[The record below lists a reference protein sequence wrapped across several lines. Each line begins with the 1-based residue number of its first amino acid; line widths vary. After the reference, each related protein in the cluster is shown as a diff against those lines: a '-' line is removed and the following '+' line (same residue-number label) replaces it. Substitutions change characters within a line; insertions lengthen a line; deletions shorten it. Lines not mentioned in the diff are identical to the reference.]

1 MVVAEQPHAMRPA
14 ATAWMTAFSPFPQRS
29 MSMKRSIISL
39 LVAGLFAGTATVVF
53 AADNK
58 TSDTDVKAAP
68 KQAETSQSR
77 SSDPNTKDAQNDTS
91 KDPKQDKNTS
101 DKSMQD
107 QYKTA
112 AAFNKAAKDHDGTLD
127 RKEAKHFNK
136 NAAKNFDAIDT
147 DKDGTLSMD
156 EVNSYM
162 AAHPGKKGN
171 M

>member
-1 MVVAEQPHAMRPA
+1 MRPA
-14 ATAWMTAFSPFPQRS
+14 ATKHDRVFPIKERS

-53 AADNK
+53 AAGN
-58 TSDTDVKAAP
+58 TSDTEVKAAP

-77 SSDPNTKDAQNDTS
+77 SADPNTKDAMNDTS
-91 KDPKQDKNTS
+91 KDAKQDKNTS
-101 DKSMQD
+101 DKSMQNQD
-107 QYKTA
+107 KTA
-112 AAFNKAAKDHDGTLD
+112 AAFNKADKDHDGTLD
-127 RKEAKHFNK
+127 RKEAKKFNK

-147 DKDGTLSMD
+147 DKDGTISMD
-156 EVNSYM
+156 EVNTYM